1 MAKGKTDKMD
11 KVPQSDKIS
20 GRSLIPEGNLD
31 QVRDIL
37 FGAQLKE
44 LDKKSSDLE
53 RLIKTELEHTQ
64 NEFRSRLGILEDFI
78 KSEVSSLTSK
88 IKKEASERNADVER
102 LTDRQDDH
110 KRQTQTRLSELEELL
125 DNTGR
130 EIRKM
135 ILEQARNLTDA
146 AEKNYETL
154 KATLAEKANGL
165 HENKTDRAALAQMFS
180 DMAIRLSNDQND
192 SGEAESES

>member
-1 MAKGKTDKMD
+1 MNSYEREKIAGKN
-11 KVPQSDKIS
+11 
-20 GRSLIPEGNLD
+20 LITEGNLD

-44 LDKKSSDLE
+44 LDKKSVDLE
-53 RLIKTELEHTQ
+53 TLIKTELQHTQ

-78 KSEVSSLTSK
+78 KSEVVSLTAK
-88 IKKEASERNADVER
+88 IKKEVLERSSDGER
-102 LTDRQDDH
+102 LTDRLDDH
-110 KRQTQTRLSELEELL
+110 KRLSQSRLGELEELL
-125 DNTGR
+125 DSTGR
-130 EIRKM
+130 ETRDM
-135 ILEQARNLTDA
+135 ILEQSRNLTDA

-180 DMAIRLSNDQND
+180 DMAIRLGNDLSG
-192 SGEAESES
+192 SGEAEFES